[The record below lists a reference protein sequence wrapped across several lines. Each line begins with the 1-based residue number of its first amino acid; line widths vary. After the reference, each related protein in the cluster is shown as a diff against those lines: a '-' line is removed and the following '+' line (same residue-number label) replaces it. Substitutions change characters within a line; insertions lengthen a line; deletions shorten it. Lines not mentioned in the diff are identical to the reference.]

1 MQAEAPVLTV
11 PGLDA
16 GEPVD
21 GGAPRAVRG
30 GRERGLV
37 IHKML
42 EEVLTGEIDEAHETL
57 TDRATVLIE
66 MLGLTP
72 TMCPEEGF
80 CAVEIAG
87 CVARAFALPDVA
99 TLRHALKP
107 EFPVL
112 ASSIIDDVERLTVG
126 ITDAI
131 AIGADGLPD
140 SIVDWKSDVEPDAEA
155 ISRYR
160 AQVKSYMQAMGARRG
175 MIVFVTSGVVLTV

>member
-1 MQAEAPVLTV
+1 M
-11 PGLDA
+11 
-16 GEPVD
+16 
-21 GGAPRAVRG
+21 
-30 GRERGLV
+30 
-37 IHKML
+37 
-42 EEVLTGEIDEAHETL
+42 
-57 TDRATVLIE
+57 
-66 MLGLTP
+66 
-72 TMCPEEGF
+72 
-80 CAVEIAG
+80 
-87 CVARAFALPDVA
+87 
-99 TLRHALKP
+99 
-107 EFPVL
+107 L